1 MKMSDVWPSGFD
13 GVDFSYGLYVSVE
26 TVSGE
31 KFKSSE
37 DYPLYGLV
45 FSSEEPIKAT
55 MHAINNHDRM
65 ADEIDALKKAN
76 AWHVNHTKKLHEEIA
91 ELREALRQ
99 MEIMDAAKTTA
110 TRKIQLLTP
119 SNY

>member
-26 TVSGE
+26 TASGE

-45 FSSEEPIKAT
+45 FTNEEPIKAT
-55 MHAINNHDRM
+55 MYAINNHDRM
-65 ADEIDALKKAN
+65 ADEI
-76 AWHVNHTKKLHEEIA
+76 A
-91 ELREALRQ
+91 ELREGLKLMIDQ
-99 MEIMDAAKTTA
+99 FKSEHNCEYEY
-110 TRKIQLLTP
+110 KIISWNEELLGK
-119 SNY
+119 